1 MNSEFTRSQAANPT
15 FSQEDFAQ
23 ALNQYDYQFQKGQ
36 VVRGKIFE
44 LGSEGAYV
52 DIGGKSSGFVPAKE
66 AGLRRV
72 RDLSEVL
79 PLHEDMNFLVISE
92 QNADGQVTLSRRQME
107 LNEAWDELLE
117 RQASGKSVEL
127 YVTGTNRGGVTGEVN
142 GLRGFIPRSHLVEQQ
157 DLESLVGQTL
167 TADFLEVDRENNK
180 LVLSQRQAAR
190 AAAMNQLIPGSLVTG
205 TVANIKPYGVFVNL
219 NGATGLLHIKQISQ
233 KRIESL
239 ENLFQI
245 RQQIK
250 VTIVEIDEWKGRISL
265 STKNLESY
273 PGELLENWD
282 EVMATAEERHEKAKA
297 QAESD
302 SQ

>member
-15 FSQEDFAQ
+15 FSQEDFAR

-117 RQASGKSVEL
+117 CQASGQSVQI
-127 YVTGTNRGGVTGEVN
+127 YVTGTNRGGITGEVN

-167 TADFLEVDRENNK
+167 TADFLEADRENNK

-190 AAAMNQLIPGSLVTG
+190 AAAMSQLIPGSLVTG

-239 ENLFQI
+239 ESLFQI